1 MNVTDLQQFLRSL
14 AQPLNGAG
22 ARKVADDLEKVV
34 QGMEP
39 FREMNMQQFSEFLA
53 RADHLVRTGELPA
66 GGRSRGRSGQPRP
79 GSEEQVREATQR
91 VLDLYERA
99 QDPDFNPESARQMVQ
114 EMNSLTL
121 NELKLV
127 ARELDLNRSYRTKED
142 ALNDIERKITGRRD
156 ETERSGTRPQEA
168 GARHGEMR
176 RDEQPRRDEQAPVPT
191 GM

>member
-14 AQPLNGAG
+14 AQPLTSAG
-22 ARKVADDLEKVV
+22 GRKAADDLEKAV

-39 FREMNMQQFSEFLA
+39 FREMSVQQFSEFLA
-53 RADHLVRTGELPA
+53 RAEHLVRTGELPTT
-66 GGRSRGRSGQPRP
+66 GGRSRSRSGQPRP
-79 GSEEQVREATQR
+79 GSEEQVKEATQR
-91 VLDLYERA
+91 VLDLYEQA
-99 QDPDFNPESARQMVQ
+99 QEPDFNPESARQTVQ
-114 EMNSLTL
+114 ELNRLTL

-156 ETERSGTRPQEA
+156 ETERGGARPHEA
-168 GARHGEMR
+168 GARSDER
-176 RDEQPRRDEQAPVPT
+176 REEQPHHGGQTPVPT